1 MMNRDYF
8 VDLTKETL
16 FAPRNAAS
24 RILELNLP
32 SQSLWMIL
40 VLMTVLN
47 AIAYSASLYL
57 SPPADP
63 ATMAM
68 VPPIF
73 RSPLLFSMALGGALV
88 LTVFALTW
96 IGQSMG
102 GSGRLVDILAL
113 MTWLQ
118 VLRFALQLVVAV
130 LMLVAP
136 FLGGILVLVASVWGL
151 VILVVFIDSA
161 HGFANLFKATGVL
174 ITTVFAIVVGLS
186 VILGVIGAAVFAGVS

>member
-24 RILELNLP
+24 RILGLNLP

-102 GSGRLVDILAL
+102 GSARLVDILAL

-136 FLGGILVLVASVWGL
+136 FLGGSSCWSPRSGDWSFWSSSSTARMALQICSRQQ
-151 VILVVFIDSA
+151 VFSSLPSLPSWS
-161 HGFANLFKATGVL
+161 GCR
-174 ITTVFAIVVGLS
+174 
-186 VILGVIGAAVFAGVS
+186 